1 MKWTCSEI
9 GLSQGPLSDFGKTL
23 LIEGLGGSQL
33 FPCWMTVE
41 GVGSPEVATHLQ
53 QLGYTSVNIQMTA
66 YCLNFYSF
74 NL

>member
-9 GLSQGPLSDFGKTL
+9 GLSQGLLSDYRKAL
-23 LIEGLGGSQL
+23 LIEVLGGSQL
-33 FPCWMTVE
+33 FPCWMTVV
-41 GVGSPEVATHLQ
+41 GVDSPEVATHLQ

-66 YCLNFYSF
+66 YCSNFYSF